1 MTTTEKERWVTAI
14 PEVLFDALMDATV
27 SSTGTTI
34 TIECGSHDTKDAIL
48 NFLTGSPVED

>member
-1 MTTTEKERWVTAI
+1 MTTTEKERWVTPI